1 MNTAEQNQE
10 LVSRVKRL
18 YNTGAIDR
26 DTAKAMLADF
36 LDAHNKKSKEIAKK
50 YNMKPKFLNFTS
62 LMR

>member
-1 MNTAEQNQE
+1 MSTVEQNQE
-10 LVSRVKRL
+10 LVLRVKRL

-26 DTAKAMLADF
+26 ETAKLMLADF
-36 LDAHNKKSKEIAKK
+36 LEENNKKAKEIAKK